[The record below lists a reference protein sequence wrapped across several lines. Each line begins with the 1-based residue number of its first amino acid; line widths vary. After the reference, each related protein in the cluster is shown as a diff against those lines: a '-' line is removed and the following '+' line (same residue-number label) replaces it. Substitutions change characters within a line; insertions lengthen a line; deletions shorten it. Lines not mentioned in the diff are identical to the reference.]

1 MLPAAPVIPLYPELV
16 SAADGG
22 GRGES
27 CGKRVL
33 VIGVPTSLLFD
44 ADEDVEAAVVTE
56 EATCDAFDFG

>member
-1 MLPAAPVIPLYPELV
+1 MLPPAPAIPLYPEFA
-16 SAADGG
+16 SAAGG